1 MANTQKS
8 LFGKTSLP
16 HSAPTTEMT
25 SNVSSTNSADLW
37 ATNFLQLDLRGGQHQ
52 AKFWENHIPS
62 LGELSM
68 LNIGEY
74 PNVGVESFL
83 SWILQDN
90 TPETYCL
97 SQKSCEGI
105 LRRAKNRGKVLPE
118 KLKTALEAQIARLNK
133 V

>member
-8 LFGKTSLP
+8 LFGKMLIQP
-16 HSAPTTEMT
+16 LAPTTEMT

-37 ATNFLQLDLRGGQHQ
+37 VTNFLQLDLRGGQHQ

-62 LGELSM
+62 PGELSM
-68 LNIGEY
+68 LNIGEF

-83 SWILQDN
+83 SWILEDN
-90 TPETYCL
+90 PPETYYL
-97 SQKSCEGI
+97 SKKACVGI

-118 KLKTALEAQIARLNK
+118 KLKTALEAQIARMSNE
-133 V
+133 